1 MRTLIWA
8 AASLIV
14 VSAGSQA
21 SFAAD
26 APVHKRTAEEQRNVD
41 RAVYLTENVLG
52 KNRID
57 QIKDYVA
64 PTWVEH
70 HPSVD
75 GNLDAAVA
83 FFKNLAAQSPPPQ
96 ADSGPRN
103 KVLFS
108 FAEGD
113 LVALVVLRQEATDP
127 AMGPD
132 KFGQLGLEVLRMK
145 DGKQVEHWDEQLK
158 LTPGALATQPNQLPP
173 LPGKR

>member
-8 AASLIV
+8 VASLIV
-14 VSAGSQA
+14 ASAGSRA
-21 SFAAD
+21 GYAGD
-26 APVHKRTAEEQRNVD
+26 APAHKRTAEEQRNVD
-41 RAVYLTENVLG
+41 RAVYLIENVLG
-52 KNRID
+52 KNQFD
-57 QIKDYVA
+57 QIKDYAA

-70 HPSVD
+70 HPGVD
-75 GNLDAAVA
+75 GNLDSAVD
-83 FFKNLAAQSPPPQ
+83 FFKNLAAQSPSPQ
-96 ADSGPRN
+96 ADNGPRN

-158 LTPGALATQPNQLPP
+158 LTPAALATRPNQLPP